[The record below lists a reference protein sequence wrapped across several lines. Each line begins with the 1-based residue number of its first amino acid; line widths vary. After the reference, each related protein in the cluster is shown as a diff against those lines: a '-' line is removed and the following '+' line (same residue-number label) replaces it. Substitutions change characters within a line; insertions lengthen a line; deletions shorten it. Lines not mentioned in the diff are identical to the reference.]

1 MDGLGTDS
9 CPPLVNKFDANDRY
23 PSQVERLDRNDT
35 RPQLLDEPE
44 SN

>member
-9 CPPLVNKFDANDRY
+9 CPPLVNRFDANDRC
-23 PSQVERLDRNDT
+23 PSQVEWLDRNDT
-35 RPQLLDEPE
+35 CHQLFDEPE

>member
-1 MDGLGTDS
+1 MDGLGADS
-9 CPPLVNKFDANDRY
+9 CPPLVNNFDADYRY
-23 PSQVERLDRNDT
+23 PSLVERLDRNDT